1 MIRQWRDAAI
11 AGDVSSMAEI
21 LGDGGDVNVKDKY
34 GQTAVML
41 AAMHGRHE
49 VVKLLI
55 EAAANLDV
63 TAKYGLSALMLAVVN
78 HHDAIARD
86 LAAAGAD
93 TTLRGTGS
101 AGFFDKTAADLAGD
115 NGQTSLAAY
124 LRQADATR
132 G

>member
-34 GQTAVML
+34 GQTALML

-49 VVKLLI
+49 VVKLLT
-55 EAAANLDV
+55 EAAAKLDV
-63 TAKYGLSALMLAVVN
+63 TAKYGLSALMLAVDN

-101 AGFFDKTAADLAGD
+101 AGFFDKTAAELAGD
-115 NGQTSLAAY
+115 SGQKALAAH
-124 LRQADATR
+124 LTDAAAA
-132 G
+132 GG